1 MVWRA
6 TDPQGNESAKI
17 KYDIVPY
24 TRGRG
29 LDLGCGPYKAFD
41 HFIGVDNR
49 HHAGRFGWDIRPDVF
64 VETCEKL
71 GLFTDGSMDFVFSS
85 HLLEHIEKFEDALRE
100 WWRVIKVGGHLVLY
114 LPHKQFYPNIGQ
126 PGANPDHKHD
136 FEPNDIADA
145 MRRVASGGAGWD
157 LVENED
163 RNEGR
168 EYSFFQV
175 YRKRTDGQCRELP
188 HPWKKPGTKMVCIV
202 RYGGFGDMIQTSSL
216 FPALKADGWH
226 ITVMTTPKGAD
237 ILKADPH
244 VDRFLL
250 QDGNPDRDQ
259 VPNPELGDYWR
270 AWSRKFDRWI
280 NLSESVEGT
289 LLAMPGRI
297 NHGWPHE
304 LRHQMLNQN
313 YLEFTHQIAQVPL
326 PPRPEFYPTDEEI
339 EWAVQELLP
348 IQGFLVMVVLA
359 GSSVHKAYPHMD
371 NVIGR
376 ILKSLPDATIILVGD
391 AICQV
396 LETEWEDEPRVL
408 RRCGQWSIRQ
418 TMTAAR
424 ECDLVVGPETGVL
437 NAVAFRNNAKIVM
450 LSHSS
455 VENLTRDWVN
465 TVSMLPARDVK
476 CYPCHRLHYGRE
488 FCPQWWVPVKNHR
501 IAQDP
506 ALVEQMTAAGHIV
519 DGMFATGAALCAASI
534 SPDDVCG
541 EVERIY
547 ESWRN
552 NRIVPP
558 AGG

>member
-1 MVWRA
+1 MVWRLE
-6 TDPQGNESAKI
+6 DPQGNEAAKV

-41 HFIGVDNR
+41 HFTGVDNHDHR
-49 HHAGRFGWDIRPDVF
+49 KKFGWQFEADVY
-64 VETCEKL
+64 VESCEKL
-71 GLFTDGSMDFVFSS
+71 DIFSDKSMDFVFSS
-85 HLLEHIEKFEDALRE
+85 HLLEHIENFEDALRE

-114 LPHKQFYPNIGQ
+114 LPHKKFYPNIGQ

-145 MRRVASGGAGWD
+145 MRRVASGESGWD

-175 YRKRTDGQCRELP
+175 YRKRRDGQCRELKYQ
-188 HPWKKPGTKMVCIV
+188 WKKPGSKMVCVV
-202 RYGGFGDMIQTSSL
+202 RYGGFGDMIQASSL

-244 VDRFLL
+244 VDQFLL
-250 QDGNPDRDQ
+250 QDGNPNPDQ
-259 VPNPELGDYWR
+259 VPNAELGAYWNV
-270 AWSRKFDRWI
+270 WQQKFDRWI
-280 NLSESVEGT
+280 NLSESVEST
-289 LLAMPGRI
+289 LLAIPGRT
-297 NHGWPHE
+297 NHRWPKE
-304 LRHQMLNQN
+304 LRHQVLNQN
-313 YLEFTHQIAQVPL
+313 YLEFTHAIAEVPM
-326 PPRPEFYPTDEEI
+326 PPRPEFYPTDEEN
-339 EWAVQELLP
+339 EWAAQELLP
-348 IQGFLVMVVLA
+348 IQGFLVMIVLA

-376 ILKSLPDATIILVGD
+376 ILKCIPEATVVLTGDVG
-391 AICQV
+391 CQV
-396 LETEWEDEPRVL
+396 LEAGWQGNPRVL
-408 RRCGQWSIRQ
+408 RRCGLWSIRQ

-424 ECDLVVGPETGVL
+424 ECDLVIGPETGVM
-437 NAVAFRNNAKIVM
+437 NAVAFRKNAKIVM

-465 TVSMLPARDVK
+465 TTSLLPSQQVK
-476 CYPCHRLHYGRE
+476 CYPCHQMHYTRE
-488 FCPQWWVPVKNHR
+488 FCPQWWVPVKNHP
-501 IAQDP
+501 IAEDP
-506 ALVEQMTAAGHIV
+506 LLVKQMEEQGHIV
-519 DGMFATGAALCAASI
+519 ANMFATGAALCAASI

-547 ESWRN
+547 ESWRTYRN
-552 NRIVPP
+552 LP
-558 AGG
+558 APG